1 MCMQNDSNINAI
13 YTAKYA
19 LSRVAVLR
27 PLPSD
32 VSVSATRILAL
43 GGGGGKGGGGKGGGE
58 RGLQPH
64 SVLGT
69 TEEYT
74 AQLAAQGMVSGES
87 REQRI
92 E

>member
-32 VSVSATRILAL
+32 VSVSATRTLAL
-43 GGGGGKGGGGKGGGE
+43 GGGGGKGGGG

-74 AQLAAQGMVSGES
+74 AQLAAQGMVSRES